1 MMIAF
6 SCWRGRQQLQK
17 TPVVILKQNNL
28 CVIFVHFVFPF
39 LPFQLPNVRKRGIS
53 EILYPT
59 ELADFR
65 RMLIVANA
73 IGQFVFMASFVILHS
88 SISSTAHLP
97 LKAFSNFF
105 VLTMSYND

>member
-6 SCWRGRQQLQK
+6 SFWRGRQQLQK
-17 TPVVILKQNNL
+17 TPVVILKQNNLCVL

-39 LPFQLPNVRKRGIS
+39 LPFQLPNVRKRESS

-65 RMLIVANA
+65 RMWIVANA
-73 IGQFVFMASFVILHS
+73 IG
-88 SISSTAHLP
+88 
-97 LKAFSNFF
+97 
-105 VLTMSYND
+105 